1 MHNSCLTVIGVHEM
15 HGRMHPNYCQIS
27 ILLVVDLC
35 SSLAYSMM
43 IQPLPIAGK
52 FPIKSLVAGQLPTNM
67 CTPYYTMHTLSQI
80 MFGVCVM
87 LILLIPS
94 RLIPSLFPSFLP
106 YNLTLTG
113 SANPLREVQLEP
125 ILLQF
130 IVPTLLEHGN
140 CRAGLKFLIK
150 SWADLSARILY
161 VCI

>member
-1 MHNSCLTVIGVHEM
+1 MCRGHHSSTAIHLYTVCIHCLIYYTM
-15 HGRMHPNYCQIS
+15 Y
-27 ILLVVDLC
+27 
-35 SSLAYSMM
+35 
-43 IQPLPIAGK
+43 
-52 FPIKSLVAGQLPTNM
+52 M
-67 CTPYYTMHTLSQI
+67 CTPYYAMHALSQI

-113 SANPLREVQLEP
+113 SANPLREVQLEL

-161 VCI
+161 VCIYNYFTLLHVVLKLLPFFFLFA

>member
-1 MHNSCLTVIGVHEM
+1 
-15 HGRMHPNYCQIS
+15 
-27 ILLVVDLC
+27 
-35 SSLAYSMM
+35 
-43 IQPLPIAGK
+43 
-52 FPIKSLVAGQLPTNM
+52 M
-67 CTPYYTMHTLSQI
+67 CTPYYAMHALSQI

-113 SANPLREVQLEP
+113 SANPLREVQLEL

-161 VCI
+161 VCIYNYFTLLHVVLKLLPFFFLFA